1 MVKILYRGERILPP
15 TTFPIKRNIATPQI
29 TGTMHIQT
37 LLIALLIANLSL
49 NAQTK
54 SEIPEFVPYIESTGT
69 AELMVVPDQIY
80 LRISL
85 QERYQ
90 NKTKITVDAQETEL
104 KTALSTLGI
113 PIDKLSLADAHANFV
128 KMRRNQKAVLT
139 RKDYELLLPDAETLG
154 KVLDAL
160 DNLKV
165 ADAFVNDVSHSKRD
179 SLQKTVRIKAIQDAK
194 EKADYLLNAIGE
206 QTGKPLIVNVI
217 NDVPY
222 SKGNEI
228 NIKGSRDKV
237 TNYYID
243 GVRVQADGEDDIQFQ
258 KIRIYVTA
266 YVKFGIK

>member
-1 MVKILYRGERILPP
+1 M
-15 TTFPIKRNIATPQI
+15 
-29 TGTMHIQT
+29 
-37 LLIALLIANLSL
+37 
-49 NAQTK
+49 
-54 SEIPEFVPYIESTGT
+54 
-69 AELMVVPDQIY
+69 
-80 LRISL
+80 
-85 QERYQ
+85 
-90 NKTKITVDAQETEL
+90 
-104 KTALSTLGI
+104 
-113 PIDKLSLADAHANFV
+113 
-128 KMRRNQKAVLT
+128 
-139 RKDYELLLPDAETLG
+139 
-154 KVLDAL
+154 

-243 GVRVQADGEDDIQFQ
+243 GVRVHADGEDDIQFQ

>member
-1 MVKILYRGERILPP
+1 MNTHTIRQVL
-15 TTFPIKRNIATPQI
+15 TIAF
-29 TGTMHIQT
+29 
-37 LLIALLIANLSL
+37 LIANLTL

-69 AELMVVPDQIY
+69 AELLIIPDRIY

-179 SLQKTVRIKAIQDAK
+179 SLQKIVRIKAIQDAK

-243 GVRVQADGEDDIQFQ
+243 GVRVHADGEDDIQFQ